1 MDAIILAIILV
12 GALVLFISEWIRVD
26 VVALLIMCALVVAN
40 ILSPRE
46 AVAGFSNAATVTV
59 LFMFILSAALLRTGA
74 LTKVGSFFARMYK
87 RSYSLGLITMML
99 SVAAVSAFINNT
111 PIVAL
116 FIPIIIKT
124 AKEAGFS
131 ASRLLIPLSYASIF
145 GGMCTLIGTST
156 NVLVDGVARQSGVP
170 GFGMFT
176 LAPIGV
182 TMLIAGMIYMLLVGK
197 RFLPDRKDEES
208 GKYHLRD
215 YITEIEL
222 LGDALSAN
230 KKIRDARIVKEYGM
244 EILEVHRNGSVFS
257 VPAGDFELKNGDVLK
272 VVSNVEQLQKLKD
285 ELDINVKP
293 VLKVS
298 DYHFASKDT
307 SLVELIITSNSRF
320 EGKTMK
326 EVNFRQRFRAIPLA
340 IKHREDIIH
349 DRLMNTNLK
358 AGDIVLVEIKNN
370 RLEKLRE
377 EEYQQNQPFVLLTEH
392 KNNSINWRNFSIVMA
407 CLLGVIFLSTFE
419 IMDVLG
425 GTLIASTI
433 LILTGC
439 LPIKEVYDVIDW
451 KVIFLLAGALSLGL
465 AMETTGLSST
475 VANSVIDTV
484 GPWGPIAIV
493 SGLYLLTSIMTE
505 MMSNN
510 ASAALLAPIAIS
522 TAQQMEL
529 SPMPFIIAVALGAS
543 ASFMTPVGY
552 QTNTMVYGVGG
563 YKFTD
568 FTKVGVGFNLM
579 FWILATFLIPFFYGM
594 I

>member
-1 MDAIILAIILV
+1 MDAIILALILA

-26 VVALLIMCALVVAN
+26 VVALLIMCALIILG
-40 ILSPRE
+40 ILSPGE
-46 AVAGFSNAATVTV
+46 AVAGFSNTATVTV

-74 LTKVGSFFARMYK
+74 LNRVGSFFAKMYK
-87 RSYSLGLITMML
+87 KNYAVGLMAMML
-99 SVAAVSAFINNT
+99 SVALVSAFINNT

-116 FIPIIIKT
+116 FIPIILKT

-131 ASRLLIPLSYASIF
+131 ASKLLIPLSYASIF

-156 NVLVDGVARQSGVP
+156 NVLVDGVARQSGLP

-182 TMLIAGMIYMLLVGK
+182 SMLIAGMIYMLLVGRK
-197 RFLPDRKDEES
+197 LLPDRTDEDN

-222 LGDALSAN
+222 LADSKSAN
-230 KKIRDARIVKEYGM
+230 KMIRDAHIVKDYGM
-244 EILEVHRNGSVFS
+244 DILEVHRNNEVFS
-257 VPAGDFELKNGDVLK
+257 VPAGDFILKNGDFIK
-272 VVSNVEQLQKLKD
+272 VRSNVEQLQKLKD
-285 ELDINVKP
+285 QLDINVKP
-293 VLKVS
+293 TLKVS
-298 DYHFASKDT
+298 DYHFSSKDT

-320 EGKTMK
+320 EGKTMQ

-349 DRLMNTNLK
+349 DRLMNTLLK
-358 AGDIVLVEIKNN
+358 SGDIVLVEIKNN
-370 RLEKLRE
+370 RLDKLRE

-392 KNNSINWRNFSIVMA
+392 KNNIINWRNFTIVIA
-407 CLLGVIFLSTFE
+407 SLLGVILLSTFE
-419 IMDVLG
+419 VLNVLG

-433 LILTGC
+433 LIISGC
-439 LPIKEVYDVIDW
+439 IPIKEVYDVIDW
-451 KVIFLLAGALSLGL
+451 KVIFLLAGALSLGV
-465 AMETTGLSST
+465 AMETTGLSAI
-475 VANSVIDTV
+475 VANTMIDV
-484 GPWGPIAIV
+484 AGPLGPIAII
-493 SGLYLLTSIMTE
+493 SGLYLLTSLLTE

-522 TAQQMEL
+522 TAEQMEL
-529 SPMPFIIAVALGAS
+529 SPMPFIVAVAIGAS

-563 YKFTD
+563 YKFLD
-568 FTKVGVGFNLM
+568 FTKVGVGFNLL
-579 FWILATFLIPFFYGM
+579 FWLMATFLIPFFYGL